1 MKATYKVLLT
11 VLFTQ
16 AVFSFSLQTVTD
28 PKLHLVK
35 VTDLDALCLDGSPAA
50 YYISKDGDPK
60 KIYL

>member
-1 MKATYKVLLT
+1 MKATYKVIFV
-11 VLFTQ
+11 VLFIQ
-16 AVFSFSLQTVTD
+16 SVFSYSLQTATD

-35 VTDLDALCLDGSPAA
+35 VTEPDALCLDGSPAA